1 MISYISIVYVAG
13 YTVINVYK
21 YWDIINAVRV
31 SYEVANSIY
40 KGVKYLTP
48 NKKECESVD
57 DWELCDY
64 TYPPVSYDEIADL
77 K

>member
-48 NKKECESVD
+48 
-57 DWELCDY
+57 L
-64 TYPPVSYDEIADL
+64 
-77 K
+77 

>member
-1 MISYISIVYVAG
+1 MISYISIIYVTG

-21 YWDIINAVRV
+21 YWDIINKVRV
-31 SYEVANSIY
+31 GYEAVNTIY

-48 NKKECESVD
+48 IKKECKLLVD

-64 TYPPVSYDEIADL
+64 TYPPVS
-77 K
+77 